1 MADKLQLSRIQVDS
15 VGPHNF
21 FREIFPK
28 KQIFLHH
35 SYSHPSPILVINEWR
50 QKPHKTA
57 TSVVIAGKPRPNEP
71 YYSDGEI
78 YQAFPAKYWAL
89 HLGLH
94 AASNKVPSKYK
105 ALAYTRQIEQTSIG
119 ITLCNA
125 GHLEQVDGKYV
136 SSFGLEVPP
145 SEVIEYPDGFRGK
158 RFYHKYSDA
167 QIESLRQL
175 LVFLCD
181 TFKIP
186 KTYNPDIWD
195 VCQEALDGK
204 PGIYSQGS
212 IRSDVRDCHPQ
223 PELIAMLSGLASST
237 HTSTKISV

>member
-28 KQIFLHH
+28 KQIYLHH

-50 QKPHKTA
+50 QKPHRIA
-57 TSVVIAGKPRPNEP
+57 TCVVIGGRPYPNEP
-71 YYSDGEI
+71 YYNDGDI

-94 AASNKVPSKYK
+94 APTNKIPSKYK
-105 ALAYTRQIEQTSIG
+105 SLAYTRQMEQTSIG

-125 GHLEQVDGKYV
+125 GHLDLIDGKYM
-136 SSFGLEVPP
+136 SSFGAEIPP
-145 SEVIEYPDGFRGK
+145 DQVVEYPNSYRAK
-158 RFYHKYSDA
+158 RFYHKYTDA

-186 KTYNPDIWD
+186 KTYNPDLWD
-195 VCQEALDGK
+195 VNQGALDGVA
-204 PGIYSQGS
+204 GIYSQGS
-212 IRSDVRDCHPQ
+212 VRSDVRDCHPQ
-223 PELIAMLSGLASST
+223 PELVAMLSGLASST
-237 HTSTKISV
+237 RSATKINV